1 MANQENTA
9 AEPKKKN
16 LLDRVIGLI
25 SSVFLP
31 FITLMVAAGILKG
44 IVALLTAA
52 NIIVEGHPLYS
63 VFYAMGDAF
72 FYFIPVFL
80 AFTAAKRFGTEPF
93 CAVLV
98 ACVLVHPTFVA
109 LMEAGED
116 FSILGL
122 PAKAMTYSSTVI
134 PILLAVYML
143 KWVEILCKKVIPET
157 VRAILTPP
165 VCLILVIPVT
175 LVVFGP
181 IGLYIGNWVAAGYQW
196 LYGLSPLVAG
206 FVLGALFQVMVI
218 FGFNW
223 GLFPIILN
231 NIAVN
236 GYDTILALIGGSI
249 FSQSGAALAVGIRT
263 RNKQLRSTAV
273 SAAIAA
279 LFGITEPALF
289 GVNIR
294 LKKPMVCACIAG
306 GIGGA
311 IAGWF
316 RCQASAFAFPA
327 LTTLPVFWT
336 VAFIPFLISLGVS
349 FVAGFILTL
358 VVGFD
363 DSAIESTAI
372 ESES

>member
-1 MANQENTA
+1 M
-9 AEPKKKN
+9 
-16 LLDRVIGLI
+16 
-25 SSVFLP
+25 
-31 FITLMVAAGILKG
+31 
-44 IVALLTAA
+44 
-52 NIIVEGHPLYS
+52 
-63 VFYAMGDAF
+63 
-72 FYFIPVFL
+72 
-80 AFTAAKRFGTEPF
+80 
-93 CAVLV
+93 
-98 ACVLVHPTFVA
+98 
-109 LMEAGED
+109 
-116 FSILGL
+116 
-122 PAKAMTYSSTVI
+122 
-134 PILLAVYML
+134 
-143 KWVEILCKKVIPET
+143 
-157 VRAILTPP
+157 
-165 VCLILVIPVT
+165 
-175 LVVFGP
+175 
-181 IGLYIGNWVAAGYQW
+181 
-196 LYGLSPLVAG
+196 AG
-206 FVLGALFQVMVI
+206 FVLGALFQVMVA

-263 RNKQLRSTAV
+263 HNKQLRSTAI

-316 RCQASAFAFPA
+316 HCQASAFAFPA
-327 LTTLPVFWT
+327 LTTLPVFWN
-336 VAFIPFLISLGVS
+336 VAFIPFLLSLVIS

-363 DSAIESTAI
+363 DSGI
-372 ESES
+372 ESEG